1 MNNHTPITESA
12 MLQEMGIDL
21 YSVRDPEFFE
31 ATEKHVIV
39 PSDGCKLLLV
49 ADIPPNTDE
58 LSYLQKILATLPLDL
73 EQAERVMAD
82 DLLQV
87 SLDGIEWVWFCGSP
101 STPVENVNVLNS
113 QPLSLLMNDV
123 EMRREL
129 WNQIKSYKAAQ

>member
-1 MNNHTPITESA
+1 MYDHTLITESA

-21 YSVRDPEFFE
+21 YSLRESKFFDV
-31 ATEKHVIV
+31 TDNHSIV
-39 PSDGCKLLLV
+39 PSEGCKLLLV
-49 ADIPPNTDE
+49 ANTPPNADE
-58 LSYLQKILATLPLDL
+58 LSYLQKILATLPLEL

-87 SLDGIEWVWFCGSP
+87 CLDGIEWVWFCGSS
-101 STPVENVNVLNS
+101 STPVKNVNVLKS

-129 WNQIKSYKAAQ
+129 WNQIKSYKAA